1 MTNAFAIDTVSAD
14 TIAAASM
21 QPEVAKQTAGSLPAV
36 TMRDR
41 IEALSIQREV
51 WETTV
56 YARSNEQLY
65 ALIQKCYGLYLE
77 LTTGADLGA
86 KKGSFRDYINTKGYV
101 FKDSTPITAKII
113 RCVFG
118 DKDRRRLSA
127 YHTVLRRAATEQWLL
142 GDVPSKI
149 AEFGGVQEISLGKP
163 AGSLTPKQKAEQARR
178 VVLSA
183 VLATAASDKLAA
195 QNNPEKAGEQAVAV
209 VTQQADGTYTIHC
222 VVHGD
227 TLVNAALAGYF
238 GANKAQLEQAQRE
251 LLESQS
257 RASLEV
263 SIANAGAATNVAA
276 IERIA

>member
-1 MTNAFAIDTVSAD
+1 
-14 TIAAASM
+14 
-21 QPEVAKQTAGSLPAV
+21 
-36 TMRDR
+36 MRER
-41 IEALSIQREV
+41 IEALAIEREV
-51 WETTV
+51 WETTL

-118 DKDRRRLSA
+118 DRDRRRLST
-127 YHTVLRRAATEQWLL
+127 YHTVLRRAATEQWLMEE
-142 GDVPSKI
+142 VPTKI

-163 AGSLTPKQKAEQARR
+163 AGSLTPKQKAEQARQ
-178 VVLSA
+178 VVLSS
-183 VLATAASDKLAA
+183 VLATVASDKLAA

-209 VTQQADGTYTIHC
+209 VTQQSDGSYTIHC

-227 TLVNAALAGYF
+227 TLVNTALAGYF
-238 GANKAQLEQAQRE
+238 GTNKAVIEKLQQKQVAVQAVATQDQL
-251 LLESQS
+251 
-257 RASLEV
+257 
-263 SIANAGAATNVAA
+263 IAAAGAAANAA
-276 IERIA
+276 HSTITA